1 MNSLNPQIESNRE
14 IIELDFKGFAKGI
27 YYIHFK
33 ESLKTIKICL
43 I

>member
-27 YYIHFK
+27 YHIH
-33 ESLKTIKICL
+33 LIDNNQTIKICL
-43 I
+43 L